1 MARKID
7 LDALIR
13 GCADTATD
21 SGISIHTEL
30 EPLSGRGGP
39 VKPAV
44 YASNGGPRYQE
55 DRRWA
60 SVDDTE
66 PTHVVVI
73 DNVPSQANRLEDALR
88 NGREAIGVPELVLD
102 LADLSHLPA
111 HLPRKIS
118 SLQFPHRNA
127 DAYLRDAM
135 LDEENFL
142 ATKVGKD
149 IFGAT
154 AQTCGPLMAWFPQSL
169 LFGFWQSHLGRKR
182 ANTKH
187 ARSWVSEIVGWKPAT
202 TETRTHGMKGDPLNL
217 NIDTKLQTVPEDQ
230 TRWDITTEAKGKG
243 RSEEG
248 KGTRLSEIGHGQ
260 ALFRETERVPSAV
273 SFMRITQQA
282 SVSFA
287 QLRRVSLGD
296 GRPDADAAARALLV
310 ALGLHAHNLAFG
322 CGFALRS
329 GAELEPRKKTC
340 TWLGEGAD
348 MDSETGDG
356 QATAILLQ
364 EARANAAAE
373 GVPLDGWD
381 QQFILKPKPQLRK
394 TILETW
400 PEMDD

>member
-1 MARKID
+1 MAKKID
-7 LDALIR
+7 LGTLIR
-13 GCADTATD
+13 GCADTAKD
-21 SGISIHTEL
+21 SGIRIHTDL
-30 EPLSGRGGP
+30 EPLSGRGGT

-44 YASNGGPRYQE
+44 YASNSGPRFQE

-60 SVDDTE
+60 SADDAE
-66 PTHVVVI
+66 PTHVIVI

-88 NGREAIGVPELVLD
+88 MERVAVGVPELVLD

-135 LDEENFL
+135 LGEENFL
-142 ATKVGKD
+142 ATEIGKD
-149 IFGAT
+149 IFEAT
-154 AQTCGPLMAWFPQSL
+154 AQACGPLMAWFPQSL

-187 ARSWVSEIVGWKPAT
+187 ARSWVSEIIGWNPAT
-202 TETRTHGMKGDPLNL
+202 TETRTQGMKGDPLNL
-217 NIDTKLQTVPEDQ
+217 NIDTKLQTDPEDQ
-230 TRWDITTEAKGKG
+230 TRWDITTEAKKKG
-243 RSEEG
+243 RSDEG

-260 ALFRETERVPSAV
+260 ALFREMEQTPAAV
-273 SFMRITQQA
+273 SFMNITQQA

-322 CGFALRS
+322 RGFALRS
-329 GAELEPRKKTC
+329 GAELEPRKKTSI
-340 TWLGEGAD
+340 WLAEGAD
-348 MDSETGDG
+348 VNCEMGDG

-364 EARANAAAE
+364 EARARAAAE

-381 QQFILKPKPQLRK
+381 QQVILKPKPQLKK

-400 PEMDD
+400 PEMDG